1 MQFIYHQQAGDAQ
14 LIIKDETYQHLYKS
28 RRTKQTQLLYF
39 RNLQDDML
47 YQYRQIHIDR
57 KSATLSLEAKTH
69 SPNKPKSPSHLIL
82 GIIDSKNLQKA
93 LPFLNELGVGKLTLF
108 YADYSQKNE
117 KIDLQKLEKILINS
131 SQQCGR
137 SDFVKIECLT
147 NLEHVLST
155 YENLAIFDFGGEKI
169 KSSLDVPIII
179 GPEGGFSPS
188 EREKLQN
195 FPTFSTKENLILK
208 SESACI
214 YIASLMQVF

>member
-14 LIIKDETYQHLYKS
+14 LIIKDEIYQHLYKS
-28 RRTKQTQLLYF
+28 RRTKQTQFLYF

-47 YQYRQIHIDR
+47 YQYEQIHIDR
-57 KSATLSLEAKTH
+57 KSATLALKAKIY
-69 SPNKPKSPSHLIL
+69 SPNKPQSSFHLIL

-137 SDFVKIECLT
+137 SDFIKIECLK
-147 NLEHVLST
+147 NLEHVLSI
-155 YENLAIFDFGGEKI
+155 YHHIAIFDFGGEKI
-169 KSSLDVPIII
+169 KSSLDIPIVI

-195 FPTFSTKENLILK
+195 FPTFSTQENLILK
-208 SESACI
+208 SESACV